1 MRFSLLYGATMAALA
16 LGLSACAPVD
26 SGADQCSDVNV
37 NLIEVKDAK
46 YAPLPQNQG
55 GLSPAKIAQ
64 IDTLMQS
71 YMSAPA
77 VDIAGCAIGITRNNE
92 IALLRGYGFADTATN
107 RPFTVATPSAI
118 GSISK
123 TLTALAALRLEM
135 DTELTLNSPVY
146 AALGEAPLANGDF
159 TLKQMLIHKAGL
171 KRDPSFADG
180 PFNDLNSINA
190 FYAGTGIEWPSLRPR
205 LVFPGYGTDDD
216 LQPDLPNTVARY
228 SNAGYSIAGALVDQ
242 RSREA
247 DIPLKA
253 RGYENYIW
261 NKVAR
266 GTSATEPTMISAC
279 LNTGFRA
286 GDIKNHATGYNGAGV
301 VSNYHSGDGWGWE
314 GPAGGWSM
322 TIGDLA
328 RLMLILQSD
337 AVIPKATIDS
347 TMRTY
352 YADDGGLRLGLGL
365 ELGSAAHGLWF
376 GKGGNIAGYTSD
388 MKIWPN
394 DPGGSWGV
402 AFLCNQSGTDQ
413 GLTNDIRALLN
424 TTATVPPVG
433 GGFGNTGATG
443 SAGTTSTTPAWV
455 EIATRYEP
463 LVRRMT
469 ATYLDGSETP
479 ERAWAQARRE
489 LLTLGNGRSF
499 VAALDR
505 GDFQRAVTLL
515 PTLRWP
521 DGSPVTP

>member
-1 MRFSLLYGATMAALA
+1 MRFSLLYCATAAALS

-26 SGADQCSDVNV
+26 SGVDQCSDVNV

-46 YAPLPQNQG
+46 YLNLSENEG
-55 GLSPAKIAQ
+55 GLSAAKIAQ
-64 IDTLMQS
+64 IDALMQT
-71 YMSAPA
+71 YMTTPA
-77 VDIAGCAIGITRNNE
+77 VDIAGCAIGVTRNDK
-92 IALLRGYGFADTATN
+92 IALLRGYGLADIGTD
-107 RPFTVATPSAI
+107 RPFTIATPSAI

-123 TLTALAALRLEM
+123 TLTALAALRLVM
-135 DTELTLNSPVY
+135 DTELTLDSQVY
-146 AALGEAPLANGDF
+146 AELGETPLANGDF
-159 TLKQMLIHKAGL
+159 TLKQLLIHKAGFN
-171 KRDPSFADG
+171 RDPSFDG
-180 PFNDLNSINA
+180 PFNTLDEINA
-190 FYAGTGIEWPSLRPR
+190 HYAGNGVEWPSLQPR
-205 LVFPGYGTDDD
+205 LVFPGYGNNDAN
-216 LQPDLPNTVARY
+216 QPAVPNTTAQY
-228 SNAGYSIAGALVDQ
+228 SNAGYTIAGALVDQ

-266 GTSATEPTMISAC
+266 GTSASEPTMISAC

-286 GDIKNHATGYNGAGV
+286 GDIKNHATGYNNQTGD
-301 VSNYHSGDGWGWE
+301 VSNYTSGGSWGWE
-314 GPAGGWSM
+314 GPSGGWSM

-337 AVIPKATIDS
+337 AVIPRATIDS

-352 YADDGGLRLGLGL
+352 YANSDGHRLGLGL
-365 ELGSAAHGLWF
+365 EVGSAAAGGWF

-394 DPGGSWGV
+394 DEGGSWGV
-402 AFLCNQSGTDQ
+402 AFLCNQTYTDQ
-413 GLTNDIRALLN
+413 GLTNDIHALLG
-424 TTATVPPVG
+424 TTPPPPVG
-433 GGFGNTGATG
+433 GGFGKEGPRANDTVPPWLDTAK
-443 SAGTTSTTPAWV
+443 
-455 EIATRYEP
+455 RYEP

-469 ATYLDGSETP
+469 ASYLDGSETP
-479 ERAWAQARRE
+479 ERAWVTARRE
-489 LLTLGNGRSF
+489 LLTLGNGSRF

-505 GDFQRAVTLL
+505 GDFATAVTIL

>member
-1 MRFSLLYGATMAALA
+1 MRFSLLYSATAAALA

-26 SGADQCSDVNV
+26 TGADQCSDVNI

-46 YAPLPQNQG
+46 YINLPENEG
-55 GLSPAKIAQ
+55 GLAPAKIAQ
-64 IDTLMQS
+64 IDALVEDYLT
-71 YMSAPA
+71 ATP
-77 VDIAGCAIGITRNNE
+77 VDIAGCAIGITRNDK
-92 IALLRGYGFADTATN
+92 IALLRGYGLADVDDN
-107 RPFTVATPSAI
+107 RPFTVATPAAI

-135 DTELTLNSPVY
+135 DTELTLDSAVY
-146 AALGEAPLANGDF
+146 AELGEMPLANGDF
-159 TLKQMLIHKAGL
+159 TLKQVLIHKAGL
-171 KRDPSFADG
+171 SGDPSFNG
-180 PFNDLNSINA
+180 PFNTLDEIND
-190 FYAGTGIEWPSLRPR
+190 FYAGSGIEWPSLRPR
-205 LVFPGYGTDDD
+205 LVFPGYGNNDAN
-216 LQPDLPNTVARY
+216 QPTLPNTTALY
-228 SNAGYSIAGALVDQ
+228 SNTGYSIAGALIDQ

-286 GDIKNHATGYNGAGV
+286 GDIKNHATGYDGAGV
-301 VSNYHSGDGWGWE
+301 VANYHSGNGWGWE

-322 TIGDLA
+322 TIGDVA
-328 RLMLILQSD
+328 RLMLILQSS

-352 YADDGGLRLGLGL
+352 YANSGGLRIGMGL
-365 ELGSAAHGLWF
+365 ELGSAAQGSWF

-394 DPGGSWGV
+394 DVGGSWGV
-402 AFLCNQSGTDQ
+402 AFLCNQSGTRK
-413 GLTNDIRALLN
+413 GLTNDIHALL
-424 TTATVPPVG
+424 
-433 GGFGNTGATG
+433 
-443 SAGTTSTTPAWV
+443 TSTTPP
-455 EIATRYEP
+455 IAGGGISPGTGGPLVNDETPPWLDIAKRYET
-463 LVRRMT
+463 LVRRM
-469 ATYLDGSETP
+469 AGSYLDGSETP
-479 ERAWAQARRE
+479 ERAWAAARSE
-489 LLTLGNGRSF
+489 LLTLGNGRSL

-505 GDFQRAVTLL
+505 GDIATAVTIL
-515 PTLRWP
+515 PTLSWP